1 MNKDLIPTKLSNL
14 YASII
19 DQRKFSLLDSI
30 MWKEF
35 SMLGEFEITGLE
47 NFISAMQQLE
57 NYKSTMHQVMNVQ
70 GEWDENVYKGETYC
84 IASHMFDQ
92 DDKPYKL
99 DMGIIYS
106 DVIEIREETPKF
118 TSRTFSLQWKKTDI
132 LDLLNTISS

>member
-70 GEWDENVYKGETYC
+70 GEWEENIYKGETYC

-106 DVIEIREETPKF
+106 DVIEIREEAAKF
-118 TSRTFSLQWKKTDI
+118 ISRTFSLKWKKTDI
-132 LDLLNTISS
+132 LDLPEQN

>member
-1 MNKDLIPTKLSNL
+1 MNKNLIPTKLSNL

-35 SMLGEFEITGLE
+35 SMLGEFKITGLE

-106 DVIEIREETPKF
+106 DVIEIREETAKF
-118 TSRTFSLQWKKTDI
+118 ISRTFSLQWKKTDI
-132 LDLLNTISS
+132 LDLPEQN

>member
-84 IASHMFDQ
+84 IASHMFDE

-106 DVIEIREETPKF
+106 DVIEIREETAKF
-118 TSRTFSLQWKKTDI
+118 ISRIFSLQWKKTDI
-132 LDLLNTISS
+132 LDLPEQN

>member
-70 GEWDENVYKGETYC
+70 GEWDE
-84 IASHMFDQ
+84 MF
-92 DDKPYKL
+92 
-99 DMGIIYS
+99 
-106 DVIEIREETPKF
+106 IREKHTA
-118 TSRTFSLQWKKTDI
+118 
-132 LDLLNTISS
+132 

>member
-106 DVIEIREETPKF
+106 DVIEIREETAKF
-118 TSRTFSLQWKKTDI
+118 ISLIFSVQWKKTDI
-132 LDLLNTISS
+132 LDLPEQN

>member
-106 DVIEIREETPKF
+106 DVIEIREETAKF

-132 LDLLNTISS
+132 LDLPEQN

>member
-1 MNKDLIPTKLSNL
+1 MNKDPIPTKLSNL

-35 SMLGEFEITGLE
+35 SMLGEFEIAGLE

-106 DVIEIREETPKF
+106 DVIEIREETAKF
-118 TSRTFSLQWKKTDI
+118 ISRISSLQWKKTDI
-132 LDLLNTISS
+132 LDLPEQN

>member
-92 DDKPYKL
+92 DNKPYKL

-106 DVIEIREETPKF
+106 DVIEIRAETPKF

-132 LDLLNTISS
+132 LDLPEQN

>member
-35 SMLGEFEITGLE
+35 SMFGEFEITGLE

-106 DVIEIREETPKF
+106 DVIEIREETAKF
-118 TSRTFSLQWKKTDI
+118 ISRIFSLQWKKTDI
-132 LDLLNTISS
+132 LDLPEQN

>member
-106 DVIEIREETPKF
+106 DVIEIREETHKF
-118 TSRTFSLQWKKTDI
+118 ISRTFSLQWKKTDI
-132 LDLLNTISS
+132 LDLPEQN

>member
-92 DDKPYKL
+92 DNKPYKL

-106 DVIEIREETPKF
+106 DMIEIREETPKF

-132 LDLLNTISS
+132 LDLPEQN

>member
-106 DVIEIREETPKF
+106 DVIEIREETAKF
-118 TSRTFSLQWKKTDI
+118 ISRTFSLQWKKTDI
-132 LDLLNTISS
+132 LDLPEQN